1 MEGQAKSSGGAS
13 ATDDDRPGLAI
24 GLYLL
29 AMVFFTAMDGLSKSL
44 AGAGMA
50 PEQVTALRYLFVLGL
65 LAPVVAWT
73 WRSRPLATSRPGLQI
88 LRGALLIASATLFVY
103 ALQSLP
109 LEQATAIGF
118 VSPLYVTVLSI
129 VFLGEKVGIRRWGAI
144 GVGFLGV
151 LAILRPGA
159 DAFTPAMLLPMLSSL
174 CWAGGLIITR
184 FMRGREKP
192 FAILLWS
199 TGVGFVVVAP
209 LGLATWRAP
218 TAEEYGLLVL
228 IALCH
233 VGGQFLTIRAFMLAS
248 ASLLAPFSYT
258 TIVWATLIG
267 FFAFGSLPDLPTA
280 AGAIVLA
287 SAGLYVWR
295 RERALAR
302 RPTTPGASI
311 PAAVLRKPKAS
322 GPDRRP

>member
-1 MEGQAKSSGGAS
+1 MGGLAKSGGGAP
-13 ATDDDRPGLAI
+13 ATDGDRPGLAI

-73 WRSRPLATSRPGLQI
+73 WRSRPLATARPGLQI

-218 TAEEYGLLVL
+218 TAEEYG
-228 IALCH
+228 
-233 VGGQFLTIRAFMLAS
+233 
-248 ASLLAPFSYT
+248 
-258 TIVWATLIG
+258 
-267 FFAFGSLPDLPTA
+267 
-280 AGAIVLA
+280 
-287 SAGLYVWR
+287 
-295 RERALAR
+295 
-302 RPTTPGASI
+302 
-311 PAAVLRKPKAS
+311 
-322 GPDRRP
+322 